1 MNLQPG
7 QAFGNNGYYDIRPS
21 PGKGNGAFALKD
33 IAAGTRI
40 LVDQALFITNQPM
53 PHVKEQDVR
62 KLVSQLEAPAR
73 KQFLAL
79 PLDSLNCNV
88 SEELIHSAKFYS
100 NMFQIRGE
108 PLAGCFC
115 HASRFNNSCAPNCAI
130 TTTSRRQ
137 QQCRTIKDV
146 LAGDELTFA
155 YKEDYLMMPT
165 KDRQEDMA
173 MSGFRCQC
181 NLCSLPAK
189 ERLLSDMRRR
199 LMRHLAF
206 TWRGKDLISVPANID
221 SGYVRRYGHYLA
233 RQKQYGYT
241 WPMILQA
248 KLAEAEGIICKATR
262 FAYCQAIGVVVSH
275 AKARKLR
282 CLPCSSL
289 MSVRDWSRRAQSMQR
304 LHTGTETYN
313 HDQAEQKFRQLCYYV
328 DRIGPDRVL

>member
-206 TWRGKDLISVPANID
+206 TWRGKDLISVPA
-221 SGYVRRYGHYLA
+221 
-233 RQKQYGYT
+233 
-241 WPMILQA
+241 
-248 KLAEAEGIICKATR
+248 IICKATR